1 VEDGTIADLSL
12 TVAMRVIGHGESVGD
27 LILRA
32 EAGHLLTGKVCPI
45 VRINGMG
52 ESEATHYILPKKF
65 DNLLSSDFGE

>member
-1 VEDGTIADLSL
+1 VIIDLGLTIALRI
-12 TVAMRVIGHGESVGD
+12 VRCGESVGD

-45 VRINGMG
+45 VRDNGMG
-52 ESEATHYILPKKF
+52 ESEATHDILSKKF